1 MTVRNVGDTG
11 VQSGERGAELHG
23 LADSVVAMY
32 DGEVT
37 GELVDD
43 EICES
48 AITRAA
54 LIAEAT
60 SVGTSAN
67 VSRAAEASFEMSL
80 NYPTRNPVDPGP
92 QGFVTQITSMLAME
106 QKRSKWHDGGAE

>member
-1 MTVRNVGDTG
+1 MTLRNVGDTG

-54 LIAEAT
+54 LIAEPT

-67 VSRAAEASFEMSL
+67 VSRAAEALLRCHSTIRRE
-80 NYPTRNPVDPGP
+80 TRWIRVLRD
-92 QGFVTQITSMLAME
+92 L
-106 QKRSKWHDGGAE
+106 